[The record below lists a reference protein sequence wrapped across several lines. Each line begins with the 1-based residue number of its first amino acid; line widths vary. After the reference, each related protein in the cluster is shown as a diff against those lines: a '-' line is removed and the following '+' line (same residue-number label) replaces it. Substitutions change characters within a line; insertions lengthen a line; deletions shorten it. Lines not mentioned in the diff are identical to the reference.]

1 MQLTKRPRVKI
12 CRISSPQEAQLAIY
26 YGASTFGLVST
37 MPSGPGIITEDLI
50 AQIAATTPPAISSFL
65 FTSKQDA
72 ASIIAQQ
79 QYDLTNVS
87 LILI

>member
-1 MQLTKRPRVKI
+1 
-12 CRISSPQEAQLAIY
+12 
-26 YGASTFGLVST
+26 
-37 MPSGPGIITEDLI
+37 MPSDPGIITEDLI

-87 LILI
+87 LSLIGTK